1 MFCIGLTGGIASG
14 KTTISNAFANL
25 GIQIIDTDVIAR
37 EVVQP
42 GSFCLAEIDKRFGS
56 SILESN
62 GSLARK
68 KLREIIFN
76 RPEEKVWLEQLMH
89 PVIAQQTR
97 EQIASAPLPYCIL
110 SSPLLIE
117 SPDIEIVNRVLVVDV
132 PEALQIS
139 RTLARDKVSETQV
152 KNTINTQ
159 FNRNERLTRADD
171 IIDNSGSKEHA
182 LEQVMSLHRTY
193 LELAKNYTS

>member
-14 KTTISNAFANL
+14 KTTISNAFADL
-25 GIQIIDTDVIAR
+25 GIHIIDTDVIAR

-42 GSFCLAEIDKRFGS
+42 GSFCLTEIDQRFGS
-56 SILESN
+56 NILESN

-76 RPEEKVWLEQLMH
+76 RPEEKDWLEQLMH

-117 SPDIEIVNRVLVVDV
+117 SPDIEIVNRILVVDV

-139 RTLARDKVSETQV
+139 RTLERDKVSETQV
-152 KNTINTQ
+152 KNTINAQ
-159 FNRNERLTRADD
+159 LSRNDRLTRADD
-171 IIDNSGSKEHA
+171 IINNSGSKEHA

>member
-14 KTTISNAFANL
+14 KTTISNAFADL

-42 GSFCLAEIDKRFGS
+42 GSFCLAEISRRFGPN
-56 SILESN
+56 ILETDD
-62 GSLARK
+62 SLARK

-76 RPEEKVWLEQLMH
+76 RPEEKGWLEQLMH

-97 EQIASAPLPYCIL
+97 EKIASAPLPYCIL

-117 SPDIEIVNRVLVVDV
+117 SSDIEIVSRVLVVDV

-139 RTLARDKVSETQV
+139 RTLARDDVSETQV
-152 KNTINTQ
+152 KNTITAQ
-159 FNRNERLTRADD
+159 LSRNERLTRADD
-171 IIDNSGSKEHA
+171 IIDNSGSKEHT
-182 LEQVMSLHRTY
+182 LEQVTSFHRTY
-193 LELAKNYTS
+193 LELAKNYAP